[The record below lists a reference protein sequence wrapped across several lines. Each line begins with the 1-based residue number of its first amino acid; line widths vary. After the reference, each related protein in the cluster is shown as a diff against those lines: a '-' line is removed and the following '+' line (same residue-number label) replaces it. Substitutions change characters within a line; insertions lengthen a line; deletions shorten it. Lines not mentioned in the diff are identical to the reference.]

1 MNSDSLKK
9 WGREFSSSYNKG
21 TMFHYPWDN
30 LKKKLLKQ
38 APMKPTRSL
47 ENTLK
52 MCVPS
57 LEIKKKIFLNAYD
70 LQELNLQDVNN
81 INKFI
86 TLKEMEAVHK

>member
-9 WGREFSSSYNKG
+9 WGRKFSSSYKG

-38 APMKPTRSL
+38 APMKSTRSL
-47 ENTLK
+47 ENNLK

-57 LEIKKKIFLNAYD
+57 LEIKKK
-70 LQELNLQDVNN
+70 
-81 INKFI
+81 KF
-86 TLKEMEAVHK
+86 